1 MKFNKHSDV
10 EGKHAL
16 LSASKYHWLG
26 DDDEALLERLA
37 KANAAAHGTREHA
50 FAAEAIKLGHKLE
63 NNTQTVN
70 YYVNECIGYKME
82 PEVVLFYSWYAFGTA
97 DAISFR
103 QEADGRFVLR
113 IFDLKTGVAKAS
125 FRQLIAYAALFC
137 LEYNVK
143 PMTIDYDL
151 RIFQNDDMHLYECDP
166 EEVAEVYDRYIS
178 ANELLEK
185 NNKEV

>member
-1 MKFNKHSDV
+1 MKFNRHSEY

-16 LSASKYHWLG
+16 LSASNYYWLA

-50 FAAEAIKLGHKLE
+50 FAAEAIRLGHKLE
-63 NNTQTVN
+63 NNTMTVN
-70 YYVNECIGYKME
+70 YYINECIGYRME
-82 PEVVLFYSWYAFGTA
+82 PEVLLFYTPYAFGTA

-113 IFDLKTGVAKAS
+113 IFDLKTGTSKAS

-137 LEYNVK
+137 HEYGVK

-151 RIFQNDDMHLYECDP
+151 RIFQNDDMHMYECDP
-166 EEVAEVYDRYIS
+166 EEVAEVYDRYES
-178 ANELLEK
+178 ANQLLIK